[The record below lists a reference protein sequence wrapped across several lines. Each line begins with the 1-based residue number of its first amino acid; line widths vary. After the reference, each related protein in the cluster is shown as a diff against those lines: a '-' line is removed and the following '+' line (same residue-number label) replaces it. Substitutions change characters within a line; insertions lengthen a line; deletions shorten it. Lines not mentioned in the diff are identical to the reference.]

1 MANNNDNNSDD
12 DHGVSHCNIISEND
26 IVESKATLMMG
37 MNNMLNDI
45 SNDNGGDD
53 KDDYINNN
61 IAGYESVIEGK
72 GLKRK
77 RVKVCF

>member
-1 MANNNDNNSDD
+1 M
-12 DHGVSHCNIISEND
+12 IK

-53 KDDYINNN
+53 KDNYINNIISLVMN
-61 IAGYESVIEGK
+61 P
-72 GLKRK
+72 LL
-77 RVKVCF
+77 RVKG

>member
-1 MANNNDNNSDD
+1 
-12 DHGVSHCNIISEND
+12 
-26 IVESKATLMMG
+26 MG

>member
-1 MANNNDNNSDD
+1 M
-12 DHGVSHCNIISEND
+12 IK